1 MSALAV
7 IPARLAASRFP
18 GKPLADLHGL
28 PMVMHCYFRTCLSEL
43 IDRAVVATCDPE
55 IADVAQRFGAPVVM
69 TSERHLNAVDRAAE
83 AVRTIKATSA
93 AQPDIIVLVQGDEPL
108 LNPETIDLLVSTITA
123 APTVDVL
130 NVMVPFASYEDF
142 LDRNSP
148 KVVVDAN
155 GDALYMSREAIPSAK
170 HSWDSSIAH
179 MQTGLFAFRPAALQ
193 LFAETARTA
202 LEAAESI
209 DMLRVLHSGRKVRM
223 LRADER
229 TIGVDTPQ
237 DLIRV
242 HDLLYSDRVFP
253 TYREFDRE
261 PTAD

>member
-1 MSALAV
+1 VNVLAV
-7 IPARLAASRFP
+7 IPARLAATRFP

-43 IDRAVVATCDPE
+43 IDGAVIATCDPE
-55 IADVAQRFGAPVVM
+55 IADVAQQFGAPVVM
-69 TSERHLNAVDRAAE
+69 TSEQHLNAVDRTAE
-83 AVRTIKATSA
+83 AVRTIKASST
-93 AQPDIIVLVQGDEPL
+93 AQPDVVVLVQGDEPL
-108 LNPETIDLLVSTITA
+108 LDPGTLDLLVSTITA

-130 NVMVPFASYEDF
+130 NVMVPFANYEDF

-155 GDALYMSREAIPSAK
+155 GYALYMSREAIPSAK
-170 HSWDSSIAH
+170 HSWDPSIAH

-193 LFAETARTA
+193 LFAETGRTA

-209 DMLRVLHSGRKVRM
+209 DMLRVLHSGKQVRM
-223 LRADER
+223 LRVDER

-237 DLIRV
+237 DLDRV
-242 HDLLYSDRVFP
+242 HDLLYSDQIFP
-253 TYREFDRE
+253 TYRDFDRA